1 MGIKLIRLVELIQ
14 RAEDFEQLAMRRLEK
29 IQLLEKQVRQH
40 VYSLAKKKMPPGE
53 VAKHLDDHLETSTV
67 ESDADTNI
75 LLSDLIDEKGG
86 DIQPDENLLEVWV
99 KGATL
104 DDKLLV
110 PGSSTFVVIDFFDYE
125 SQATSLVNGK
135 TPQWDFA
142 ATFKLSIDD
151 FLLRYFALD
160 VITFELN
167 MVRNDTRST
176 HSPSLPTF

>member
-1 MGIKLIRLVELIQ
+1 
-14 RAEDFEQLAMRRLEK
+14 MRRLEK

-40 VYSLAKKKMPPGE
+40 VYSLAKKKMPVGD
-53 VAKHLDDHLETSTV
+53 AGNLLNDHLLETSTV
-67 ESDADTNI
+67 TSDTDTNNI

-104 DDKLLV
+104 DEKLIV

-125 SQATSLVNGK
+125 SQATSLITGK
-135 TPQWDFA
+135 NPQWDFA
-142 ATFKLSIDD
+142 ATFKLSVDD

-167 MVRNDTRST
+167 MVKYN
-176 HSPSLPTF
+176 LVLCIYCTFLCIYMYIFMY